1 MSQIFICSKFC
12 NSEPDNKELNFDKD
26 KDKRR
31 STKLAPKSGSI
42 NDGTIINISPMKFM
56 STEKRVDIDKH
67 EEDKLEESTLS
78 SNLGTKKVVKIQ
90 HINENKVEQ
99 MDRLLSASCIEDSFA
114 QSNENK
120 TGTFP
125 TKESKLSSQS
135 NKNQKYGD
143 LFGDDYKSS
152 EMKRGTKKV
161 KTSQAVASNGIKS
174 QSENLGEMISDIS
187 HVVKKI
193 GTITKQN
200 KIEDYSLNNS
210 IIQSGVSSNVK
221 SKNKSN
227 NDEEKYI
234 KGKMEIKAKVKE
246 NKSRSLVKAAMER
259 KNDIF
264 SMNEAY
270 NKLSSSK
277 FIQYIT

>member
-1 MSQIFICSKFC
+1 
-12 NSEPDNKELNFDKD
+12 
-26 KDKRR
+26 
-31 STKLAPKSGSI
+31 
-42 NDGTIINISPMKFM
+42 M
-56 STEKRVDIDKH
+56 STEKRVEDNRL
-67 EEDKLEESTLS
+67 EQQDKLDESTLS

-99 MDRLLSASCIEDSFA
+99 MDRLLSASCIEDSLI

-125 TKESKLSSQS
+125 TKESKQSSQS

-143 LFGDDYKSS
+143 LFAEDFKSS
-152 EMKRGTKKV
+152 EMQRGTKKV
-161 KTSQAVASNGIKS
+161 KTSQTVASNGIKQS
-174 QSENLGEMISDIS
+174 QHLNEMVSDVS

-210 IIQSGVSSNVK
+210 INKQSGISSNVK
-221 SKNKSN
+221 SKN
-227 NDEEKYI
+227 NDDEKYI
-234 KGKMEIKAKVKE
+234 KGKMEIKTKVKE
-246 NKSRSLVKAAMER
+246 SKSRSLAKALNER

-270 NKLSSSK
+270 NKLSSN
-277 FIQYIT
+277 